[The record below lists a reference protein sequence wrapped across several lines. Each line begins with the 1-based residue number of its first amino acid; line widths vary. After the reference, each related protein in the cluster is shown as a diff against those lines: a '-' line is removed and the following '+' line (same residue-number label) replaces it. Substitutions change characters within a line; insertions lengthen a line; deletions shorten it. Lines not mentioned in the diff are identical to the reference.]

1 MTLNGFPQGALE
13 NLGEALGMR
22 ICSVC
27 VDRNLEGPCHLEEEH
42 QCALFDSLHKI
53 FQAVSSVQSD
63 LIDDYVAAIRT
74 KVCAECPQQDA
85 DGICWVRGEVR
96 CVLDR
101 YLVLIVETIEEF
113 QGLTLNPGAGLHPG
127 AEVETNQRAEFLR
140 GTSNVVRKQSAA

>member
-1 MTLNGFPQGALE
+1 MAQEDLSQAGLKNLE
-13 NLGEALGMR
+13 EALRTR

-42 QCALFDSLHKI
+42 ECALFDSLPKV
-53 FQAVSSVQSD
+53 FQAVSNVRSD

-74 KVCAECPQQDA
+74 KVCVECPQQDP

-113 QGLTLNPGAGLHPG
+113 QGMTLNPGAGVHPS